1 MPKQMPDPQSLRTV
15 QQCREVIADAVL
27 ATSAKTVLAQLGH
40 EIPSPPENSDPAQL
54 RAHRMACRNA
64 MTRIRDSIDRNKP
77 DTVTD
82 QKVEAMEWLAGN
94 VRFVDQT
101 LDLAGLEGFGASA
114 SASAG
119 MRGGRGQPLLDSSG
133 QRIGTILDADTLRDE
148 HAIRNSIGAGG
159 SGGMLDDGQM
169 TLADFVRGVANMR
182 TTEGVRNAL
191 SEGTDSAGG
200 YAVPTVLLPGIL
212 QALVPASVLLSAG
225 ANIALLTDGAKS
237 YNIAGVDTLP
247 TPAWRNEAGSIAESD
262 PAFRSISITPRSL
275 AVLFKV
281 SRELLADAPGMD
293 QALRI
298 VLAQAFGKALDLAGL
313 RGSGT
318 APEIKGLRNMSNV
331 NITSMGANGATP
343 TNYQQL
349 VAGWKAIV
357 SANAPAPTSEIMHP
371 RDLATFANL
380 VDTTN
385 QPLRRPELIAGM
397 RQYQTSQ
404 LPTNLVQGTS
414 GTVCSE
420 IFQGDFTQ
428 FTWYF
433 REQLSIQLL
442 TEKYADT
449 GQLAMVAHVRAD
461 CAVAYPQ
468 AFNCITG
475 VKP

>member
-1 MPKQMPDPQSLRTV
+1 MNTNEYRKPDHGRKTVQDCREAIADRNRSITAKAELGKLGITINLDRDDTPQSAMR
-15 QQCREVIADAVL
+15 
-27 ATSAKTVLAQLGH
+27 
-40 EIPSPPENSDPAQL
+40 L
-54 RAHRMACRNA
+54 RADCRRAMNA
-64 MTRIRDSIDRNKP
+64 VMETVDNKRP
-77 DTVTD
+77 ETATEE
-82 QKVEAMEWLAGN
+82 KVETVEWLSAIIDK
-94 VRFVDQT
+94 VSIE
-101 LDLAGLEGFGASA
+101 LDLAGAEGHGASMR
-114 SASAG
+114 AG
-119 MRGGRGQPLLDSSG
+119 MRGGRGQPLVDSNG
-133 QRIGTILDADTLRDE
+133 QRIGTILDAATLRDE
-148 HAIRNSIGAGG
+148 DAIRNSIGAGG

-191 SEGTDSAGG
+191 SVGTDSAGG

-212 QALVPASVLLSAG
+212 QALVPASALLSAG

-247 TPAWRNEAGSIAESD
+247 TPAWRAEAGSIAESD

-331 NITSMGANGATP
+331 NITSMGTNGATP

-385 QPLRRPELIAGM
+385 QPLRRPELIASM
-397 RQYQTSQ
+397 RQFQTSQ

-420 IFQGDFTQ
+420 IYQGDFTG

-442 TEKYADT
+442 GEKYADT
-449 GQLAMVAHVRAD
+449 GQIGFVAHVRAD

-468 AFNCITG
+468 AFNVITG